1 MGISVTLFCL
11 FLPVRVL
18 LLQSNQEATIIRIS
32 LGLVYVYIHI
42 HTSSLR
48 FLGEFL
54 SVQVFF
60 LQTKQEAT
68 IIRISLGLVSVL
80 VYASYFLF
88 FASNFCIQNSAESVT
103 IMVHLFLMFS
113 FLFFCLSIKLFCFV
127 TVFYIIIFKVKQFI
141 GIMNGKVI
149 FSLLATLSLLLLS
162 LLQISNCRQY
172 CKTIFS
178 TITLQVLNTF
188 RKTHIPVSSFMISN
202 SILPLSD

>member
-1 MGISVTLFCL
+1 MSLKNGHFSDS
-11 FLPVRVL
+11 FLSIFTGTGSSR
-18 LLQSNQEATIIRIS
+18 NQEATIIRIS

-48 FLGEFL
+48 FLGGFI

-60 LQTKQEAT
+60 LQTNEEAA
-68 IIRISLGLVSVL
+68 IIRISLGLASVL
-80 VYASYFLF
+80 VYASCFLF
-88 FASNFCIQNSAESVT
+88 FTSNFCIQDSAESET

-113 FLFFCLSIKLFCFV
+113 FLFFSLSIKLLCFV

-162 LLQISNCRQY
+162 LFQISNCRQY
-172 CKTIFS
+172 CKTILS
-178 TITLQVLNTF
+178 TI
-188 RKTHIPVSSFMISN
+188 
-202 SILPLSD
+202 IL

>member
-48 FLGEFL
+48 FLGGFI

-60 LQTKQEAT
+60 LQTNEEAA
-68 IIRISLGLVSVL
+68 IIRISLGLASVL
-80 VYASYFLF
+80 VYASCFLF
-88 FASNFCIQNSAESVT
+88 FTSNFCIQDSAESET

-113 FLFFCLSIKLFCFV
+113 FLFSV
-127 TVFYIIIFKVKQFI
+127 
-141 GIMNGKVI
+141 
-149 FSLLATLSLLLLS
+149 
-162 LLQISNCRQY
+162 
-172 CKTIFS
+172 
-178 TITLQVLNTF
+178 
-188 RKTHIPVSSFMISN
+188 
-202 SILPLSD
+202 